1 MIDLGAP
8 GALIGVVKC
17 HYCSRFC
24 ARCEVVT
31 FGESMVRCF
40 QCQDK
45 HVAALEVLAGKPPEG
60 CGECG
65 VTFAALAERTAG
77 AQVSMFMHWKDGMYQ
92 LLCPACDRKYV
103 EGRKDLYGPTRFGWE
118 RKLS

>member
-1 MIDLGAP
+1 M
-8 GALIGVVKC
+8 ALRPVAVPIIGVRC
-17 HYCSRFC
+17 HYCSRFFPPSQ
-24 ARCEVVT
+24 VMK

-40 QCQDK
+40 QCQQK
-45 HVAALEVLAGKPPEG
+45 HLDALEVLAGKPPRG

-65 VTFAALAERTAG
+65 ITFEDLSATVATP
-77 AQVSMFMHWKDGMYQ
+77 QVPMFMHWKDGMYQ
-92 LLCPACDRKYV
+92 LLCARCDRKYV

>member
-1 MIDLGAP
+1 MAVPI
-8 GALIGVVKC
+8 IGQKC
-17 HYCSRFC
+17 HYCSKFFPFSQ
-24 ARCEVVT
+24 VIH

-40 QCQDK
+40 QCQEK
-45 HVAALEVLAGKPPEG
+45 HLAALEVLAGNAPKA

-65 VTFAALAERTAG
+65 LTFAVLAARQQGE
-77 AQVSMFMHWKDGMYQ
+77 QVSMFMHWKDGMYQ
-92 LLCPACDRKYV
+92 LLCAACDRKYV

>member
-1 MIDLGAP
+1 M
-8 GALIGVVKC
+8 
-17 HYCSRFC
+17 R
-24 ARCEVVT
+24 

-40 QCQDK
+40 QCQQK
-45 HVAALEVLAGKPPEG
+45 HLAALDVLAGNPPEA

-65 VTFAALAERTAG
+65 LTFAALAARTG
-77 AQVSMFMHWKDGMYQ
+77 QEHVSMFLHWKDGMYQ